1 VDLFVAAYEATGA
14 HRWSK
19 RAGKYYDDHG
29 NGVALDEA
37 GAVVVTGDFYQS
49 VTWGEITLVNT
60 GGADGFLVQLA
71 P

>member
-1 VDLFVAAYEATGA
+1 
-14 HRWSK
+14 
-19 RAGKYYDDHG
+19 
-29 NGVALDEA
+29 
-37 GAVVVTGDFYQS
+37 VVVTGDFYQS